1 MNFGYLTFF
10 GQETDNLLIIFCG
23 SVQTFYG
30 CFSFSQIYE
39 HTHNTGPHAY
49 QCAAT
54 RTNEPNGCCWTRSWW
69 IFVVGSLCFSF
80 RCRFSASQ
88 IGYVL
93 FVPLFIHQRFSR
105 QHLPSCWKCISAIF
119 FSNVF
124 PYFNFWFKNLRRGR
138 KHTHTR
144 TFMQSVSV
152 CVCAVFKSMCELHY
166 LTHAA
171 LKIHRKT
178 TG

>member
-1 MNFGYLTFF
+1 MNFGYLTFLVKR
-10 GQETDNLLIIFCG
+10 QTIFWL
-23 SVQTFYG
+23 
-30 CFSFSQIYE
+30 FSAVACKHFMVAFLFHKFTNT
-39 HTHNTGPHAY
+39 HTNTGPHAY

>member
-39 HTHNTGPHAY
+39 HTHKHRP
-49 QCAAT
+49 T
-54 RTNEPNGCCWTRSWW
+54 RIPMRSNENKRTERLLLNSFMMN
-69 IFVVGSLCFSF
+69 FVVGSLCFSF

-105 QHLPSCWKCISAIF
+105 QHLPSC
-119 FSNVF
+119 
-124 PYFNFWFKNLRRGR
+124 
-138 KHTHTR
+138 
-144 TFMQSVSV
+144 
-152 CVCAVFKSMCELHY
+152 
-166 LTHAA
+166 
-171 LKIHRKT
+171 
-178 TG
+178 